1 MTTCSFKQWQ
11 EPLTRLHF
19 YAIMFISE
27 KAKAVKSDLN
37 ISFNLNK
44 IIMNKSI
51 AEGQLESYFYTLKE
65 TAFVLKT
72 STSTYTRKENAGKAP
87 KGQKLFG
94 RVKLYPKHE
103 VILFAQGNW
112 EGVK

>member
-1 MTTCSFKQWQ
+1 
-11 EPLTRLHF
+11 
-19 YAIMFISE
+19 MFTSE
-27 KAKAVKSDLN
+27 KANVVKPDLN

-51 AEGQLESYFYTLKE
+51 AEGQLDPYFFTLRE
-65 TAFVLKT
+65 AATFLNT
-72 STSTYTRKENAGKAP
+72 SPSTYSRREREGKAP

-94 RVKLYPKHE
+94 RVKLYTKHE
-103 VILFAQGNW
+103 VTLFAQGDW

>member
-1 MTTCSFKQWQ
+1 
-11 EPLTRLHF
+11 
-19 YAIMFISE
+19 MFISD
-27 KAKAVKSDLN
+27 KAKIVKSDLN
-37 ISFNLNK
+37 ISFKLNTL
-44 IIMNKSI
+44 IMNNPI
-51 AEGQLESYFYTLKE
+51 AKEQLDPYFYTLKE

-94 RVKLYPKHE
+94 RVKLYPRHE
-103 VILFAQGNW
+103 VILFAQGKW